1 MTEERRGSV
10 RSPPSTTSASK
21 CWAFADWAQDEAYKP
36 TERADADRKVSTQPQ
51 QRERR
56 WKNGKKLRKK
66 DSKGILQWDVTVVDA
81 TYDEGRHQWMYKLK
95 DYQQLPIADKNDH
108 TIMIATFDAAQLEKG
123 LQQSPTT
130 SFPSSHENTASS
142 TDSKSEL
149 LKRFRQYTTCNY
161 PKGFPQLSTFQDS
174 DDAFPIYRRFGTLF
188 SRLLLTKQDEIRR
201 MECELEAMDRT
212 DHANGDIEY
221 LRTTVED
228 ERREDP
234 LPAGWPQGGRRK
246 LLGRLERGLVEYADI
261 LLKARQLKA
270 VDRPSSRDYQSVLHF
285 MEADEGQLYEA
296 EMDFIYEK
304 EDLVTLRP
312 GRDHGWLDVLI
323 ERFLLYFRCRFL
335 VISRDKTSPAHKEI
349 HYYCRRR
356 IATFA
361 TLLITLGVLGLL
373 LVPIWLL
380 YRLSVEGTITTCPSE
395 TIGVILGFTLA
406 FFGVLKA
413 FTRAK
418 RHEIVAASAT

>member
-1 MTEERRGSV
+1 MTEERRGS
-10 RSPPSTTSASK
+10 
-21 CWAFADWAQDEAYKP
+21 DEAYKP

-51 QRERR
+51 QVISMSMIANRFLTKVHSERE
-56 WKNGKKLRKK
+56 
-66 DSKGILQWDVTVVDA
+66 
-81 TYDEGRHQWMYKLK
+81 
-95 DYQQLPIADKNDH
+95 DKNDH

-312 GRDHGWLDVLI
+312 GRDHGWLD
-323 ERFLLYFRCRFL
+323 
-335 VISRDKTSPAHKEI
+335 ISRDKTSPAHKEI

-418 RHEIVAASAT
+418 RHEIVAASATYCALMVVFLGGVNQTLTLPKH

>member
-1 MTEERRGSV
+1 MQCRCKEAARALEAVVEEV
-10 RSPPSTTSASK
+10 RTSGDDTHY
-21 CWAFADWAQDEAYKP
+21 F
-36 TERADADRKVSTQPQ
+36 
-51 QRERR
+51 
-56 WKNGKKLRKK
+56 
-66 DSKGILQWDVTVVDA
+66 LQAAICKTDPLHFT
-81 TYDEGRHQWMYKLK
+81 
-95 DYQQLPIADKNDH
+95 INNDH

-123 LQQSPTT
+123 LQQQSPTT
-130 SFPSSHENTASS
+130 SCPSSRENTTTS

-149 LKRFRQYTTCNY
+149 LKRFRQPLLVLIITA
-161 PKGFPQLSTFQDS
+161 PPPDSFPQLSTFQDS

-188 SRLLLTKQDEIRR
+188 ARLLLTKQDEIRR

-212 DHANGDIEY
+212 DHGNGDIEY

-228 ERREDP
+228 ERRERDGGE
-234 LPAGWPQGGRRK
+234 LPAGWPEGGRKK
-246 LLGRLERGLVEYADI
+246 LLARLERGLVEYA
-261 LLKARQLKA
+261 
-270 VDRPSSRDYQSVLHF
+270 VDRPSNRDYQSVMSF

-312 GRDHGWLDVLI
+312 GRDHGWLDVLV
-323 ERFLLYFRCRFL
+323 ERFLFSSEASLFPPADL
-335 VISRDKTSPAHKEI
+335 SPLPTPQPKISRGKTSATHPEI

-380 YRLSVEGTITTCPSE
+380 YQLSVAGTITTSPE
-395 TIGVILGFTLA
+395 TIGVVLGFTLA
-406 FFGVLKA
+406 FFAVLKA

-418 RHEIVAASAT
+418 RHEIVVASATYCALMVVFLGGVNQKLGPTLPKA